1 MWPLPPPPPPPFG
14 VRPTY
19 ILLCVQV
26 TKRAVCT
33 PDFEQLYRRADEISA
48 GGQEG
53 FAGGLPVAGFGVD
66 AGGEAGPVKME
77 ED

>member
-1 MWPLPPPPPPPFG
+1 MASLPCPLPQQPVLVHP
-14 VRPTY
+14 
-19 ILLCVQV
+19 VQV

-48 GGQEG
+48 GGREG
-53 FAGGLPVAGFGVD
+53 FAGGLPVAEFEVD
-66 AGGEAGPVKME
+66 GGGAGPVKME

>member
-1 MWPLPPPPPPPFG
+1 MPPPGATNSPNAPSF
-14 VRPTY
+14 
-19 ILLCVQV
+19 CVQV

-53 FAGGLPVAGFGVD
+53 FAGGLPVAEFGVD
-66 AGGEAGPVKME
+66 GGGEAGPVKME